1 MLLCALFNYFCFL
14 TKHIFLNNL
23 VQFSESELI
32 TLLKDK
38 DEKAFNYLYD
48 NYSGALYGLI
58 LKIVLE
64 SNYADEV
71 IQDSFMKI
79 WKNIDQYDTSK
90 GRLYTWMINISRNT
104 AIDYVKSKGYQN
116 QLKNQSITNFVNREE
131 TISLSDRLSN
141 VSENNTDL
149 IGMSSVINDLKPEWK
164 ELIDLAYYQGYT
176 QIEIAEKLAIPI
188 GTVKTRT
195 RSAMLELKELL
206 KDYQ

>member
-1 MLLCALFNYFCFL
+1 M
-14 TKHIFLNNL
+14 NNL
-23 VQFSESELI
+23 VQFSEEELI

-38 DEKAFNYLYD
+38 DEKAFNYLYE

-71 IQDSFMKI
+71 IQDVFMKI

-149 IGMSSVINDLKPEWK
+149 IGMSSVINGLKPEWK

>member
-1 MLLCALFNYFCFL
+1 M
-14 TKHIFLNNL
+14 NNL
-23 VQFSESELI
+23 VQFSEEELI

-149 IGMSSVINDLKPEWK
+149 IGMSSVINGLKPEWK

>member
-1 MLLCALFNYFCFL
+1 M
-14 TKHIFLNNL
+14 NNL

-32 TLLKDK
+32 TLLKDM

-64 SNYADEV
+64 SNYAEEV
-71 IQDSFMKI
+71 IQDVFMKI

-149 IGMSSVINDLKPEWK
+149 IGMSSVINGLKPEWK

>member
-1 MLLCALFNYFCFL
+1 M
-14 TKHIFLNNL
+14 NNL
-23 VQFSESELI
+23 VQFSEEELI

-64 SNYADEV
+64 SNYAEEV
-71 IQDSFMKI
+71 IQDVFMKI

-149 IGMSSVINDLKPEWK
+149 IGMSSVINGLKPEWK

>member
-64 SNYADEV
+64 SNYAEEV
-71 IQDSFMKI
+71 IQDVFMKI

-149 IGMSSVINDLKPEWK
+149 IGMNSVINGLKPEWK

>member
-1 MLLCALFNYFCFL
+1 M
-14 TKHIFLNNL
+14 NNL
-23 VQFSESELI
+23 VQFSEEELI

-64 SNYADEV
+64 SNYAEEV
-71 IQDSFMKI
+71 IQDVFMKI

-116 QLKNQSITNFVNREE
+116 QLKNQSITNFVNSEE

-149 IGMSSVINDLKPEWK
+149 IGMNSVINGLKPEWK

>member
-1 MLLCALFNYFCFL
+1 M
-14 TKHIFLNNL
+14 NNL
-23 VQFSESELI
+23 VQFSEEELI

-64 SNYADEV
+64 SNYAEEV
-71 IQDSFMKI
+71 IQDVFMKI

-131 TISLSDRLSN
+131 TISLSDRLRN

-149 IGMSSVINDLKPEWK
+149 IGMSSVINGLKPEWK

>member
-1 MLLCALFNYFCFL
+1 M
-14 TKHIFLNNL
+14 NNL
-23 VQFSESELI
+23 VQFSEEELI

-64 SNYADEV
+64 SNYAEEV
-71 IQDSFMKI
+71 IQDVFMKI

-149 IGMSSVINDLKPEWK
+149 IGMSSVINGLKPEWK

-176 QIEIAEKLAIPI
+176 QIEIAEKLTIPI

>member
-1 MLLCALFNYFCFL
+1 M
-14 TKHIFLNNL
+14 NNL

-149 IGMSSVINDLKPEWK
+149 IGMSSVINGLKPEWK

>member
-32 TLLKDK
+32 TLLKDM

-64 SNYADEV
+64 SNYAEEV
-71 IQDSFMKI
+71 IQDVFMKI

>member
-1 MLLCALFNYFCFL
+1 M
-14 TKHIFLNNL
+14 NNL
-23 VQFSESELI
+23 VQFSEEELI

-149 IGMSSVINDLKPEWK
+149 IGMSSVINGLKPEWK

-176 QIEIAEKLAIPI
+176 QIEIAEKLTIPI

>member
-1 MLLCALFNYFCFL
+1 M
-14 TKHIFLNNL
+14 NNL
-23 VQFSESELI
+23 VQFSEEELI

-149 IGMSSVINDLKPEWK
+149 IGMNSVINGLKPEWK